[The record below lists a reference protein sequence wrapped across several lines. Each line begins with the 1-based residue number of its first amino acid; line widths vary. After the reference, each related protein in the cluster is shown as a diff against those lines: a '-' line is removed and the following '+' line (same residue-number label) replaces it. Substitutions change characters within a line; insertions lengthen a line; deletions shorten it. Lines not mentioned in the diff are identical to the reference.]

1 MTSSDATAT
10 VTSTTSGTSISCQD
24 SDYWAP
30 TVSNWAE
37 EGVDAKLSS
46 WVLNLVKNPP
56 TAIPKGSYPTELPQI
71 FTGFGDTSKYEN
83 VIGIPGQL
91 MAIANSG
98 MEASCALVDGPNDQ
112 WYVFSEFTF
121 PLLDYVSVL
130 RHVLGVH
137 TPQMC
142 FKAR

>member
-10 VTSTTSGTSISCQD
+10 VSSTASGTSISCQD

-46 WVLNLVKNPP
+46 WALNLVKDPP
-56 TAIPKGSYPTELPQI
+56 TTIPKGSYPTLLPQI
-71 FTGFGDTSKYEN
+71 FTGFGDINKYEN
-83 VIGIPGQL
+83 VIGVPGQL

-98 MEASCALVDGPNDQ
+98 MEASCALVDEPNDQ
-112 WYVFSEFTF
+112 CGPV
-121 PLLDYVSVL
+121 
-130 RHVLGVH
+130 GV
-137 TPQMC
+137 QDAC
-142 FKAR
+142 ESIWRRRQS